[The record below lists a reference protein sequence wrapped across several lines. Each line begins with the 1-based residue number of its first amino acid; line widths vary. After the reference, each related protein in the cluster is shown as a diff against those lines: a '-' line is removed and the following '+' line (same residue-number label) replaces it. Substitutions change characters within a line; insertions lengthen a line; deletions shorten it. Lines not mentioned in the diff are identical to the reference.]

1 MRSFY
6 YLAMLGALAA
16 CDSDLDAPQGFV
28 LEDQADTLGFSLG
41 FVSGY
46 IHDAPA
52 PVCGETRVFHLV
64 SRN

>member
-28 LEDQADTLGFSLG
+28 LEDQADTTGLNYA
-41 FVSGY
+41 FVRGY
-46 IHDAPA
+46 FHEATT
-52 PVCGETRVFHLV
+52 PVCGQTRVFHLV